1 MLLETVEEDDTFVVI
16 TKTKGVIQVL
26 EALFRWFFK
35 VEEIIDA
42 ALNKLH
48 ELLKEA
54 QGKKKCST
62 INKDNIIF
70 DIENWE
76 VGLAFMEAVVHW
88 FSKGSAWDE
97 LNRSVCTSLGHL
109 TVTDFNAEEGS
120 KENRTSPDKS
130 SGYFFYLGKFPGVSS
145 RDEDRKNDAGAL
157 EVAVEI
163 EESKRPTEELVARV
177 VDIEDQ
183 VSRSCYSGS
192 SIHKLVEDVLSC
204 FIVEVVKLD
213 NFMNYVGN
221 LESQSSVEGVILALK
236 QNMKDMETEVKA
248 LEQKIKKLRT
258 SLKYSDFVLTI
269 KVLADACGIDLKK

>member
-1 MLLETVEEDDTFVVI
+1 MWICHICGDIGIPQQRPSLLFLDNISALHLTTNPVFHAFAVGTYVGFRSKLGLWQLPLTGLRGTNEENELHEAQSTITEEDT
-16 TKTKGVIQVL
+16 
-26 EALFRWFFK
+26 W
-35 VEEIIDA
+35 
-42 ALNKLH
+42 
-48 ELLKEA
+48 ELLHLSEQAEA
-54 QGKKKCST
+54 
-62 INKDNIIF
+62 
-70 DIENWE
+70 
-76 VGLAFMEAVVHW
+76 
-88 FSKGSAWDE
+88 GSAWDE

-177 VDIEDQ
+177 ADIEDQ
-183 VSRSCYSGS
+183 
-192 SIHKLVEDVLSC
+192 
-204 FIVEVVKLD
+204 VVKLD